1 MRKLLS
7 LASCGLV
14 AATAMAAPLTP
25 AQISKLQMVEN
36 PEMTQKVRAQMAST
50 LYQLECGQTPDNAYT
65 RSYTDPK
72 GTRWIFIAN
81 LIQDGGAWE
90 YYSKLDENGK
100 TLIGPDGKEVPCEKE
115 DLPLYLAQLTV
126 IAYPQGANA
135 NYASFLAGWPSY
147 YYGDMGNQG
156 TEEDPNMTPIPFDE
170 FVNEPN
176 HQRKFTESDKTFIP
190 KYDKATGTY
199 TTYHMVSS
207 AMRMQALWNGQSAT
221 TYVTSTS
228 ASNLTFSSYID
239 ETKETELKI
248 NVYLKDANNQTRP
261 MVANYAGTAKIGGW
275 STSYLSGNLD
285 NIHLFNAGQ
294 ISSESL
300 GMTNPFTGDD
310 FGPLTCLYL
319 VASDKA
325 IDINIDPTKGGFDES
340 KTFKLQINKDN
351 VPAGDNYEDHL
362 TYVMGYLFAPA
373 NFEGPQKGVTYKML
387 LPVDTYDPD
396 FKQWYSAISPE
407 ENSMVPSSYADDW
420 TSYGMMCYF
429 KNYSENLKAG
439 QSYISFNTANGLY
452 LDAKLGTGDVL
463 RLSGKGDIIYHN
475 NENDMTQTVKVP
487 AVGDFVTD
495 YVAPVK
501 NDLAYVAGVVAPNTA
516 ISVAN
521 GAICVNADANV
532 AVAIY
537 KLDGQ
542 KVAAKA
548 LKAGESYTVAP
559 GKGLYIVKAGN
570 VAKKV
575 AL

>member
-14 AATAMAAPLTP
+14 AAAAMAAPLNP
-25 AQISKLQMVEN
+25 AQLQKAQMVEN

-72 GTRWIFIAN
+72 GTKWLFIAN
-81 LIQDGGAWE
+81 LIQDGGAWQ
-90 YYSKLDENGK
+90 YYRKTDENGK
-100 TLIGPDGKEVPCEKE
+100 PIKGPNGEDVFCEKE

-126 IAYPQGANA
+126 VAYPQGANP

-147 YYGDMGNQG
+147 YFGDMGNQG

-190 KYDKATGTY
+190 KYDQATGTY

-207 AMRMQALWNGQSAT
+207 AMRMQALWNGQDAK

-248 NVYLKDANNQTRP
+248 NIYLKDASNQTRS
-261 MVANYAGTAKIGGW
+261 MVANYAGTAKVGGW
-275 STSYLSGNLD
+275 TTNYLSGNLD

-294 ISSESL
+294 ISSDSL

-310 FGPLTCLYL
+310 FGPFTCLYL
-319 VASDKA
+319 VASDKV
-325 IDINIDPTKGGFDES
+325 IDINIDSTKGKFDES
-340 KTFKLQINKDN
+340 KTFKLNINQAN
-351 VPAGDNYEDHL
+351 VPAGENYEDHL

-373 NFEGPQKGVTYKML
+373 NYEGPQKGVTYKML
-387 LPVDTYDPD
+387 EPEWTYDSIYNE
-396 FKQWYSAISPE
+396 WYNKISPA
-407 ENSMVPSSYADDW
+407 ENSILPNNFSGDW
-420 TSYGMMCYF
+420 TDFGVSCYY
-429 KNYSENLKAG
+429 KNYSETLKANECFL
-439 QSYISFNTANGLY
+439 SFNTANGLY
-452 LDAKLGTGDVL
+452 VDSKLGTGDVL

-475 NENDMTQTVKVP
+475 NENDMTQTIKVP